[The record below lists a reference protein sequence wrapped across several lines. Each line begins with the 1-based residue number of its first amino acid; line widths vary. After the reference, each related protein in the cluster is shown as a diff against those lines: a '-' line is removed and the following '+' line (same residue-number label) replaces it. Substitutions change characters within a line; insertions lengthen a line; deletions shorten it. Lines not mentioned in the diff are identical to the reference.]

1 MHLTKL
7 NISSDAYDIITVGGK
22 DKLFNTTNVNLMSVN
37 TLEGG
42 RNVVIFDADS
52 KNNCGGYCIR
62 SEEILTERSKMG
74 LEFELFLMPNNKEDG
89 SFDSLSLWSRP

>member
-1 MHLTKL
+1 MVKIFLETQSDRTPEYWFFKTLMGKL
-7 NISSDAYDIITVGGK
+7 KISSDAYDIITVGGK

-74 LEFELFLMPNNKEDG
+74 LY
-89 SFDSLSLWSRP
+89 